1 MGNDLGTVWS
11 SLNDRQSVLFSLL
24 VCAKVYAITTLGLD
38 SYVRLTVCVCVC
50 FAECICGVD
59 G

>member
-38 SYVRLTVCVCVC
+38 SDVRLTVCVCVC
-50 FAECICGVD
+50 VFR
-59 G
+59 